1 MKTPHGF
8 IYAILITVAIVA
20 VTLFARSQSSPII
33 ATPAVHTPPPESVAD
48 SAGADSTDTKEASG
62 SKAANPNPDGDASK

>member
-8 IYAILITVAIVA
+8 VYAILITVAIVA

-33 ATPAVHTPPPESVAD
+33 ATPTVHIPPPESAADAASAD
-48 SAGADSTDTKEASG
+48 SKEESGGKEA
-62 SKAANPNPDGDASK
+62 NPKPDDDASK